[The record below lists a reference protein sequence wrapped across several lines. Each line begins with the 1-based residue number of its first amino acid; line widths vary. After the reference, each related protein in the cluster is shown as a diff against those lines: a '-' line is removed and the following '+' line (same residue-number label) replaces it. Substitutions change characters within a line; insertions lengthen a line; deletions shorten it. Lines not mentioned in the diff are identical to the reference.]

1 VTQEQ
6 LRTATRE
13 AQIALVVN
21 QDALA
26 QIDPRL
32 YEALH
37 QFLRVARQIQVERMS
52 LSKVQA
58 KMKETLDEAWAH
70 QRAPDLRPGK
80 LPDTLKVI
88 EALAKSPIFV
98 EIAKQLV
105 AQGV

>member
-13 AQIALVVN
+13 AQIALVGD

-37 QFLRVARQIQVERMS
+37 QFLRVARQIQVEQMS
-52 LSKVQA
+52 LGEVQA
-58 KMKETLDEAWAH
+58 KMAKTLDEAWAH
-70 QRAPDLRPGK
+70 QRAPGLRSGA
-80 LPDTLKVI
+80 LPATLKVTD
-88 EALAKSPIFV
+88 ALAKSPILA
-98 EIAKQLV
+98 EIGKRLIS
-105 AQGV
+105 QGV